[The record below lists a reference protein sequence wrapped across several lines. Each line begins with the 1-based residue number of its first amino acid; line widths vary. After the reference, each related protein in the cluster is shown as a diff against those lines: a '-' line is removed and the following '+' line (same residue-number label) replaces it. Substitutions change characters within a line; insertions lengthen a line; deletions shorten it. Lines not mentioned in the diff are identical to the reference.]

1 VIRVVLVDDQAIVR
15 TGFRV
20 VLETAGGIE
29 VVGEASG
36 GREAVDV
43 VRRTRPDVVVMDVR
57 MPGGDGIEATRAIV
71 DARVGFDGGG
81 LEGGRLGGGGLE
93 GGRLEGGGLDGGGLD
108 GVGFDG
114 VGLEGGG
121 SGGSGRG
128 AGPGTADGQEA
139 RVGSAGAPAVLV
151 ATTFDLD
158 EYVFG
163 ALEAGASGFVLKDV
177 EPDEFVGAVRALA
190 SGRAAIDGATTR
202 RVIAEF
208 TRRRRA
214 SAVEPSPD
222 VLTERER
229 ELVRLL
235 GEGLSNDEI
244 GERLVVETSTVKSH
258 LTRITTKLGTRDRL
272 QTVVWAYRSGLLP

>member
-1 VIRVVLVDDQAIVR
+1 MIRVVLVDDQAIVR

-36 GREAVDV
+36 GREAVEV

-71 DARVGFDGGG
+71 DARVGSGAAGAATA
-81 LEGGRLGGGGLE
+81 
-93 GGRLEGGGLDGGGLD
+93 
-108 GVGFDG
+108 GVAS
-114 VGLEGGG
+114 V
-121 SGGSGRG
+121 
-128 AGPGTADGQEA
+128 DGQEA
-139 RVGSAGAPAVLV
+139 RVGSASAPAVLV

-208 TRRRRA
+208 TRRRRT

>member
-1 VIRVVLVDDQAIVR
+1 MIRVVLVDDQSIVR

-36 GREAVDV
+36 GREAVEV

-71 DARVGFDGGG
+71 DARG
-81 LEGGRLGGGGLE
+81 
-93 GGRLEGGGLDGGGLD
+93 
-108 GVGFDG
+108 
-114 VGLEGGG
+114 
-121 SGGSGRG
+121 
-128 AGPGTADGQEA
+128 GPGGTGAVDGQEA
-139 RVGSAGAPAVLV
+139 RVGSASAPAVLV

-208 TRRRRA
+208 TRRRRT
-214 SAVEPSPD
+214 SVVEPSPG

>member
-1 VIRVVLVDDQAIVR
+1 MIRVVLVDDQAIVR

-71 DARVGFDGGG
+71 DARVGPGAAGTAAAGG
-81 LEGGRLGGGGLE
+81 LGSSAPLGGDAVD
-93 GGRLEGGGLDGGGLD
+93 R
-108 GVGFDG
+108 
-114 VGLEGGG
+114 
-121 SGGSGRG
+121 
-128 AGPGTADGQEA
+128 QEA
-139 RVGSAGAPAVLV
+139 RVGSASTPAVLV

-208 TRRRRA
+208 TRRRRT

>member
-1 VIRVVLVDDQAIVR
+1 MIRVVLVDDQSIVR

-36 GREAVDV
+36 GREAVEV

-71 DARVGFDGGG
+71 DARGGPG
-81 LEGGRLGGGGLE
+81 
-93 GGRLEGGGLDGGGLD
+93 
-108 GVGFDG
+108 
-114 VGLEGGG
+114 
-121 SGGSGRG
+121 G
-128 AGPGTADGQEA
+128 AGPGGAGGAGAVDGQEA
-139 RVGSAGAPAVLV
+139 RVGSASAPAVLV

-208 TRRRRA
+208 TRRRRT

>member
-1 VIRVVLVDDQAIVR
+1 MIRVVLVDDQAIVR

-36 GREAVDV
+36 GREAVEV

-71 DARVGFDGGG
+71 DARVGPGGAGTAAAGG
-81 LEGGRLGGGGLE
+81 LGSSAPLGGGSAL
-93 GGRLEGGGLDGGGLD
+93 GGDPPLGGDA
-108 GVGFDG
+108 V
-114 VGLEGGG
+114 
-121 SGGSGRG
+121 
-128 AGPGTADGQEA
+128 DGQEA
-139 RVGSAGAPAVLV
+139 RVGSASTPAVLV

-208 TRRRRA
+208 TRRRRT

>member
-1 VIRVVLVDDQAIVR
+1 VIRVVLVDDQSIVR

-36 GREAVDV
+36 GREAVEV

-57 MPGGDGIEATRAIV
+57 MPEGDGIEATRAIV
-71 DARVGFDGGG
+71 DARGGPG
-81 LEGGRLGGGGLE
+81 AAG
-93 GGRLEGGGLDGGGLD
+93 
-108 GVGFDG
+108 
-114 VGLEGGG
+114 
-121 SGGSGRG
+121 G
-128 AGPGTADGQEA
+128 AGGAGGAGAVDGQEA
-139 RVGSAGAPAVLV
+139 RVGSASAPAVLV

-208 TRRRRA
+208 TRRRRT
-214 SAVEPSPD
+214 SVVEPSPD

>member
-1 VIRVVLVDDQAIVR
+1 VIRVVLVDDQSIVR

-29 VVGEASG
+29 VIGEASG
-36 GREAVDV
+36 GREAVEV

-71 DARVGFDGGG
+71 DARGGP
-81 LEGGRLGGGGLE
+81 
-93 GGRLEGGGLDGGGLD
+93 D
-108 GVGFDG
+108 
-114 VGLEGGG
+114 
-121 SGGSGRG
+121 G
-128 AGPGTADGQEA
+128 AGPGGAGGAGAVDGQEA
-139 RVGSAGAPAVLV
+139 RVGSASAPAVLV

-208 TRRRRA
+208 TRRRRT

>member
-1 VIRVVLVDDQAIVR
+1 MIRVVLVDDQAIVR

-36 GREAVDV
+36 GREAVEV

-71 DARVGFDGGG
+71 DARVGPGGAGTAAAGG
-81 LEGGRLGGGGLE
+81 LGSSAPLGGGPAL
-93 GGRLEGGGLDGGGLD
+93 GGGA
-108 GVGFDG
+108 V
-114 VGLEGGG
+114 
-121 SGGSGRG
+121 
-128 AGPGTADGQEA
+128 DGQEA
-139 RVGSAGAPAVLV
+139 RVGSASTPAVLV

-208 TRRRRA
+208 TRRRRT

>member
-1 VIRVVLVDDQAIVR
+1 MVDDQSIVR

-36 GREAVDV
+36 GREAVEV

-71 DARVGFDGGG
+71 DARGGPG
-81 LEGGRLGGGGLE
+81 
-93 GGRLEGGGLDGGGLD
+93 
-108 GVGFDG
+108 
-114 VGLEGGG
+114 
-121 SGGSGRG
+121 G
-128 AGPGTADGQEA
+128 AGPGGAGGAGAVDGQEA
-139 RVGSAGAPAVLV
+139 RVGSASAPAVLV

-208 TRRRRA
+208 TRRRRT